1 MEQFVEF
8 AGNHEILFLALGLI
22 LGLLTYNLL
31 VGNKGA
37 LDPLSATAK
46 INHEDAVVVDVRPAA
61 DYSKG
66 HIINAI
72 NIPSNGFAKQ
82 IGTLDKYKDRPIIIS
97 CRSGAQSSHACNQLR
112 KQGFGEVYN
121 LRGGI
126 LAWQNANL
134 PISKKKK

>member
-31 VGNKGA
+31 VGNKGS

-61 DYSKG
+61 DFSKG

-72 NIPSNGFAKQ
+72 NIPANGFAKQ
-82 IGTLDKYKDRPIIIS
+82 IGTLEKYKERPIIIS
-97 CRSGAQSSHACNQLR
+97 CRSGAQSSQSCSQLR
-112 KQGFGEVYN
+112 KQGFTEVYN

-126 LAWQNANL
+126 LAWQSANL